1 MHAMG
6 HRGSHQK
13 TPPPPRVLS
22 SAPEELTNQRLHR
35 LGEGVGKVVYA
46 SEHWVVRRERSA
58 SAIVALIVMWKLAR
72 RLSRVLPG
80 VYKLFEKPSRI
91 IRLLRV
97 FLQAV
102 ILIVPRGLWYTT
114 HIGEMWRL
122 YRSRSER
129 GERLAQARLRGTS
142 LLPEQV
148 AFPPTRV
155 YVGGWQGWL
164 RVDHATQRVEATLY
178 ARLQELA
185 EAERFDEFEL
195 WLNRL
200 LDFRQAGWQRGVFSV
215 DAHLKNFGVCE
226 DRVVLI
232 DAGGLTNIWTEI
244 DTRLNFDERAEEPH
258 AELGLAD
265 FLEGRPDLAARFNT
279 RWKAIVSRDGV
290 RRYWPE

>member
-1 MHAMG
+1 MG

-102 ILIVPRGLWYTT
+102 ILLVPRGFWYTT

-178 ARLQELA
+178 ARLKELA
-185 EAERFDEFEL
+185 AAERFDEFEL

-215 DAHLKNFGVCE
+215 DAHLKNFGVCG

-232 DAGGLTNIWTEI
+232 DAGGLTNIWAEI

-290 RRYWPE
+290 RRHWPE